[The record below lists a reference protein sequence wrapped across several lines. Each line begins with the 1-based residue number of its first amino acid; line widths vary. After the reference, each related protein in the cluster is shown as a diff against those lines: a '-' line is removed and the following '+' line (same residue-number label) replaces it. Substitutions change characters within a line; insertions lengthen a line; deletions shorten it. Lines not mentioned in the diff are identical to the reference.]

1 MMIIGLIGRIGAGKS
16 AVARRFAQHGATVV
30 DADRHAHEVLEDPQV
45 IAEVAVRF
53 GPGVLN
59 SLGRIDR
66 AALAGIVFGTTP
78 DHDTA
83 RAALEA
89 IVHPRVRRRVEAV
102 LANEAARN
110 LPGGREPTVVLDV
123 PLLIQAGWENLCTHL
138 VVVDCEDAVRHTR
151 LAARGWSAEQIA
163 ARDRAWERAFHPPP
177 AGPTTWSVDASGD
190 PAYTIGQVDRIW
202 LAMCGR

>member
-16 AVARRFAQHGATVV
+16 TVARRFAQHGATVV

-45 IAEVAVRF
+45 IAEVAGRF

-83 RAALEA
+83 RAGLEA

-102 LANEAARN
+102 ASRRSFSTCRCSSRRA
-110 LPGGREPTVVLDV
+110 GRTSAPTWWSW
-123 PLLIQAGWENLCTHL
+123 I
-138 VVVDCEDAVRHTR
+138 VRMR
-151 LAARGWSAEQIA
+151 
-163 ARDRAWERAFHPPP
+163 
-177 AGPTTWSVDASGD
+177 
-190 PAYTIGQVDRIW
+190 
-202 LAMCGR
+202 